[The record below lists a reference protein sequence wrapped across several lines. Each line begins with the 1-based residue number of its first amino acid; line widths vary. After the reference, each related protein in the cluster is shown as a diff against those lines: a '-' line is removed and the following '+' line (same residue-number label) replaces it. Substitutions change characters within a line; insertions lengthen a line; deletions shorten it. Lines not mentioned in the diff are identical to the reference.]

1 VFNQVQYQSGSGFV
15 LSASQARDNM
25 IEANMQALK
34 STYDLNSKQFKDV
47 IGNLNWLKFSD
58 RI

>member
-1 VFNQVQYQSGSGFV
+1 MMNCLTRVFNQVQYQSGSGFV

-34 STYDLNSKQFKDV
+34 STYDLN
-47 IGNLNWLKFSD
+47 
-58 RI
+58 